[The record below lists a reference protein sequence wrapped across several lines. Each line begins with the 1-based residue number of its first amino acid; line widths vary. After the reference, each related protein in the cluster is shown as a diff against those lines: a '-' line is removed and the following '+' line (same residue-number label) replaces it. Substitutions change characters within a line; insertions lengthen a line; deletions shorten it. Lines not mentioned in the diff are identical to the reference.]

1 MAASPSSVLGE
12 VIRISKLG
20 QDGKILSGPNSV
32 YTFKEF
38 ISFSF
43 SPEYED
49 GDEFTQKNAKGGVC
63 VAYKAPDTFK
73 RLNLSV
79 AICNP
84 DPIVENLLGGG
95 TVLSTTTPTT
105 EATGWA
111 SPAVGEDPVPFGVAI
126 EVWSHAVTDG
136 KQDSKTPYFHWVFPY
151 AKLRQSGE
159 RVIQNDILAT
169 EFEGWAVGNSQ
180 FGSGPLEPYWGFPAV
195 TDKPYAY
202 NRVGSQLPVTGW
214 STPVPKVG
222 A

>member
-20 QDGKILSGPNSV
+20 PNGKILSGENSV

-43 SPEYED
+43 TPEYED

-63 VAYKAPDTFK
+63 VTYKAPDTLK

-95 TVLSTTTPTT
+95 TLLGTDTKNPS
-105 EATGWA
+105 GWA
-111 SPAVGEDPVPFGVAI
+111 SPAVGEDPVPNGVAI

-136 KQDSKTPYFHWVFPY
+136 KQDSATPYFHWVFPY

-159 RVIQNDILAT
+159 RIIQNDILAT
-169 EFEGWAVGNSQ
+169 EFEGWSVGNSQ
-180 FGSGPLEPYWGFPAV
+180 FGSGPLAPYWSFPAV

-202 NRVGSQLPVTGW
+202 DRVGSQLPTAGW
-214 STPVPKVG
+214 NTPVPFAG
-222 A
+222 

>member
-1 MAASPSSVLGE
+1 MASSPSSVLGE
-12 VIRISKLG
+12 AIRISKLG
-20 QDGKILSGPNSV
+20 PDGKILSGANSV

-43 SPEYED
+43 TPEYED

-63 VAYKAPDTFK
+63 VTYKAADTLK

-84 DPIVENLLGGG
+84 DPIVESLLGGG
-95 TVLSTTTPTT
+95 TTLAG
-105 EATGWA
+105 ATGSDPVGWA
-111 SPAVGEDPVPFGVAI
+111 SPAVGEDPVPNGVAI

-136 KQDSKTPYFHWVFPY
+136 KRDGTTPYFHWIFPY

-169 EFEGWAVGNSQ
+169 EFEGWSVGNSA
-180 FGSGPLEPYWGFPAV
+180 FGSGPLAPYWGFPAV
-195 TDKPYAY
+195 ADKPYSYAK
-202 NRVGSQLPVTGW
+202 VGSTLPVAGW
-214 STPVPKVG
+214 STPVPKV
-222 A
+222 

>member
-1 MAASPSSVLGE
+1 MANSPSSVLGE

-20 QDGKILSGPNSV
+20 TDGKILPGANSV

-49 GDEFTQKNAKGGVC
+49 GDEFTQKNARGGVC
-63 VAYKAPDTFK
+63 VSYKAPDTLK

-95 TVLSTTTPTT
+95 TVLG
-105 EATGWA
+105 EDNIGWA
-111 SPAVGEDPVPFGVAI
+111 SPGVGEDPVPNGVAI

-136 KQDSKTPYFHWVFPY
+136 KQDATTPYFHWIFPY

-169 EFEGWAVGNSQ
+169 EFEGWAVGNAP
-180 FGSGPLEPYWGFPAV
+180 FGSGPAAPYWGFPAV
-195 TDKPYAY
+195 AGRPYSYAK
-202 NRVGSQLPVTGW
+202 VGSQLPVPGWTTAAPKTG
-214 STPVPKVG
+214 S
-222 A
+222 

>member
-1 MAASPSSVLGE
+1 MANSPSSVLGE
-12 VIRISKLG
+12 LIRISKLG
-20 QDGKILSGPNSV
+20 PDGKILTGANSV

-43 SPEYED
+43 TPEYED

-63 VAYKAPDTFK
+63 VTYKAPDTLK

-84 DPIVENLLGGG
+84 DPIVETLLGGG
-95 TVLSTTTPTT
+95 TVLGEEGAP
-105 EATGWA
+105 EGWA
-111 SPAVGEDPVPFGVAI
+111 SPAVGEDPVPDGVAI

-136 KQDSKTPYFHWVFPY
+136 KQDANTPYFHWIFPY

-169 EFEGWAVGNSQ
+169 EFEGWSVGNLP
-180 FGSGPLEPYWGFPAV
+180 FGSGPAAPYWGFPAV
-195 TDKPYAY
+195 ADKPYSYA
-202 NRVGSQLPVTGW
+202 RVGSQLPVAGW
-214 STPVPKVG
+214 TTATPQV
-222 A
+222 

>member
-1 MAASPSSVLGE
+1 MANSPSSVLGE

-20 QDGKILSGPNSV
+20 TDGRIIPGAKSV

-49 GDEFTQKNAKGGVC
+49 GDEFTQKNARGGVC
-63 VAYKAPDTFK
+63 VSYKAPDTLK

-95 TVLSTTTPTT
+95 TVLG
-105 EATGWA
+105 EDGLGWA
-111 SPAVGEDPVPFGVAI
+111 SPSVGEDPVPNGVAI

-136 KQDSKTPYFHWVFPY
+136 KQNTTTPYFHWIFPY

-169 EFEGWAVGNSQ
+169 EFEGWAVGNGP
-180 FGSGPLEPYWGFPAV
+180 FGSGPAAPYWGYPAV
-195 TDKPYAY
+195 AERPYSYAK
-202 NRVGSQLPVTGW
+202 VGSQLPTPGW
-214 STPVPKVG
+214 ITAAPKTV
-222 A
+222 